1 MTWQPLILPAIVAC
15 LWVTVPGFLVNL
27 TLGCRRFTAVFLS
40 PLTSVGLI
48 VVAAIL
54 GPFVHLPWG
63 PLPVVLVTIFC
74 AVIII
79 GLRLLL
85 RRKFG
90 GPVKAPRRARISWRA
105 RLTSPP
111 VLALVTVAG
120 SFVLM
125 LRHVRNILGTPYAF
139 AQAFDAI
146 FHLNEVRWMIEHR
159 NGSSLNALAM
169 TAAPWDSKF
178 YPAAWHDIASL
189 TGLTTG
195 VHHVSLLTN
204 ATIIA
209 TVCVVWPLS
218 MLALVYVLTP
228 GNLLRYTLFP
238 TGVILAALPAF
249 PLTFVEHGTLYPN
262 LLGYCLLPSLY
273 VPFLA
278 LLGQAKRLNISRFQ
292 SIGVGFFGSIGTAFA
307 HPTAALMMLA
317 GSTIITVYF
326 FLRMAIKRHALRELA
341 LLGGAGLLLGAVT
354 VVSWVKI
361 RPPGSAAETW
371 SPDTD
376 TVGAIGGIFIHRLVN
391 GIPQYLV
398 LILVVLAIIGALRTR
413 FYLPLALWI
422 LSAFFWVVA
431 ASWPMGP
438 GRRDI
443 VGVWYSDVPRL
454 YAQMGLFLIPAA
466 AIGVGYA
473 CKWLARRS
481 KVIAQTP
488 LRRSGIAAVA
498 AAALVATTQA
508 NPMMDSFID
517 RVERVYTLDARTN
530 SVNRQELTF
539 ISNLPN
545 YVGPN
550 DKIFA
555 NPWRGEGL
563 IYAFSGVKVSTHHLL
578 SYESRSDI
586 YLLKHLN
593 QIDTDPIV
601 CEALKAGGYTHVVYF
616 SGPEVDFTYA
626 TYRGL
631 QHLDETKDLELVYQ
645 NGNASLYRVTGCFS
659 Q

>member
-27 TLGCRRFTAVFLS
+27 TLGCRRFTAVLLS

-63 PLPVVLVTIFC
+63 PLLVVLVTIFC
-74 AVIII
+74 AVIVT

-85 RRKFG
+85 RKKFG
-90 GPVKAPRRARISWRA
+90 SPVKARRRARISWRT

-111 VLALVTVAG
+111 VLAFLTVAG

-139 AQAFDAI
+139 SQTFDAI

-159 NGSSLNALAM
+159 NGSSLDALTM
-169 TAAPWDSKF
+169 TAAPWDTTF

-195 VHHVSLLTN
+195 IYHVSLLTN

-209 TVCVVWPLS
+209 TVCVIWPLS
-218 MLALVYVLTP
+218 MIALVYALTP

-249 PLTFVEHGTLYPN
+249 PLTFVEHGVLYPN

-273 VPFLA
+273 VSFLA
-278 LLGQAKRLNISRFQ
+278 LLGQAKRVNMSRIQ

-317 GSTIITVYF
+317 GSTIITIYL
-326 FLRMAIKRHALRELA
+326 FLRLAAKRHALRELA
-341 LLGGAGLLLGAVT
+341 LLGGAGLLLAAIT
-354 VVSWVKI
+354 VASWIKI
-361 RPPGSAAETW
+361 RPPGTAAETW
-371 SPDTD
+371 APDTD
-376 TVGAIGGIFIHRLVN
+376 TLGAIGGIFIHRLVN

-398 LILVVLAIIGALRTR
+398 LVLTVLAIVGALRTR
-413 FYLPLALWI
+413 FYLPLAMWI

-473 CKWLARRS
+473 CKWLARTS
-481 KVIAQTP
+481 KVIAETS
-488 LRRSGIAAVA
+488 LRRTGLAAVV

-517 RVERVYTLDARTN
+517 RVERVYTLDERTN

-545 YVGPN
+545 YVEPN

-563 IYAFSGVKVSTHHLL
+563 IYAFSGVNISTHHLL
-578 SYESRSDI
+578 SYESRSDV
-586 YLLKHLN
+586 YLIKHLN

-626 TYRGL
+626 NYRGL
-631 QHLDETKDLELVYQ
+631 QHLDETKKLELEYH
-645 NGNASLYRVTGCFS
+645 NGNAYLYRVTGCHS
-659 Q
+659 

>member
-15 LWVTVPGFLVNL
+15 LWVTVPGFLLNL
-27 TLGCRRFTAVFLS
+27 TFGCRRFTAVLLS

-48 VVAAIL
+48 VISAIL

-74 AVIII
+74 AVIVI

-85 RRKFG
+85 RKKFG
-90 GPVKAPRRARISWRA
+90 SPVKTRKRARLSWRT

-111 VLALVTVAG
+111 VLAFLTVAG
-120 SFVLM
+120 SFALM

-139 AQAFDAI
+139 SQAFDAI

-159 NGSSLNALAM
+159 NASSLEALAM
-169 TAAPWDSKF
+169 TGTPGHSKF

-209 TVCVVWPLS
+209 TICVIWPLS
-218 MLALVYVLTP
+218 MIAFVYVLTP

-249 PLTFVEHGTLYPN
+249 PFTFVEHGVLYPN

-278 LLGQAKRLNISRFQ
+278 LLGQAKRVNMSRIQ
-292 SIGVGFFGSIGTAFA
+292 SIGVGFFGSAGTAFA
-307 HPTAALMMLA
+307 HPSAALMMLA
-317 GSTIITVYF
+317 GSTVMTLYF
-326 FLRMAIKRHALRELA
+326 FLRLVAKSRTLRELA
-341 LLGGAGLLLGAVT
+341 LLGGAGLLLVAVT
-354 VVSWVKI
+354 VASWIKI
-361 RPPGSAAETW
+361 RPSGGAAETW
-371 SPDTD
+371 GPETD
-376 TVGAIGGIFIHRLVN
+376 TVGAIGGIFIHKLVN

-413 FYLPLALWI
+413 FYLPLTLWV

-438 GRRDI
+438 GRRAF
-443 VGVWYSDVPRL
+443 VGAWYSDVPRL

-473 CKWLARRS
+473 CKWLARKS

-488 LRRSGIAAVA
+488 LRRTGLAAVA
-498 AAALVATTQA
+498 TAALVATTQA

-517 RVERVYTLDARTN
+517 RVERGYTLGARTN

-563 IYAFSGVKVSTHHLL
+563 IYAFSGVNVSTHHLL
-578 SYESRSDI
+578 SYEAPSDV
-586 YLLKHLN
+586 YLTKHLN
-593 QIDTDPIV
+593 QIDTDPAV
-601 CEALKAGGYTHVVYF
+601 CKALKTGGYTHVVYF
-616 SGPEVDFTYA
+616 SGPEVDFTYSS
-626 TYRGL
+626 YRGL
-631 QHLDETKDLELVYQ
+631 QHLDETKDLELEYQ
-645 NGNASLYRVTGCFS
+645 NGNASLYRVTGCNS
-659 Q
+659 

>member
-15 LWVTVPGFLVNL
+15 MWVIVPGFLLNL
-27 TLGCRRFTAVFLS
+27 TFGCRRFTAVLLS

-48 VVAAIL
+48 VISAIL
-54 GPFVHLPWG
+54 GPFVHLAWG
-63 PLPVVLVTIFC
+63 PLPVVLVTIFF
-74 AVIII
+74 AVIVI

-90 GPVKAPRRARISWRA
+90 GPVKAPRRARLSWRA

-111 VLALVTVAG
+111 VLALLTVAG

-159 NGSSLNALAM
+159 NGSSL
-169 TAAPWDSKF
+169 TAQEMISAPWQMQF

-209 TVCVVWPLS
+209 TVCVIWPLS

-278 LLGQAKRLNISRFQ
+278 LLGQAKRVNMSRVQ
-292 SIGVGFFGSIGTAFA
+292 GIGVGFFGSIGTAFS

-341 LLGGAGLLLGAVT
+341 LLGGAGVLLAAVT
-354 VVSWVKI
+354 VASWIKI
-361 RPPGSAAETW
+361 RPPGTAAEIW
-371 SPDTD
+371 GPDTD
-376 TVGAIGGIFIHRLVN
+376 TLGAIGGVFIHRLVN
-391 GIPQYLV
+391 GIPQHLV
-398 LILVVLAIIGALRTR
+398 LVLVALAIVGALRTR
-413 FYLPLALWI
+413 FYLPLAMWI

-473 CKWLARRS
+473 CKWLARTS
-481 KVIAQTP
+481 KIIAQTP
-488 LRRSGIAAVA
+488 LRRTGLAAVV

-539 ISNLPN
+539 ISNLPK

-550 DKIFA
+550 DTIFA

-563 IYAFSGVKVSTHHLL
+563 IYAFSGVNVSTHHLL

-616 SGPEVDFTYA
+616 SGPEIDFPYTI
-626 TYRGL
+626 YRGL
-631 QHLDETKDLELVYQ
+631 QNLNETKDLELVYQ

-659 Q
+659 